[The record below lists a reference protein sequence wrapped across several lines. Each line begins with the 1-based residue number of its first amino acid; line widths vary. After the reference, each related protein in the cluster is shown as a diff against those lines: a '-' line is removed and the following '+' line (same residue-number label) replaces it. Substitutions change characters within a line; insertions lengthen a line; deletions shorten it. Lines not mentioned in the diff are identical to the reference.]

1 MNLYKKRTD
10 LIIDYISQILVYGS
24 NTNGNITINKN
35 TFDDG
40 DYLILTIS
48 VVKNS
53 YFRWHDLGIK
63 IEETKEFYDHVNNA
77 TLKKFKKFDIRYT
90 ANSLIISS
98 KVNNNQVELSFT
110 LLDKELEKWFDI
122 TKESFYNKDK

>member
-1 MNLYKKRTD
+1 MDIYKKRTN

-24 NTNGNITINKN
+24 NTNGNIGINKN

-40 DYLILTIS
+40 DYLILTVS

-63 IEETKEFYDHVNNA
+63 IEDAN
-77 TLKKFKKFDIRYT
+77 TLYEQLNKSVVKKFKKFDIRYT

-110 LLDKELEKWFDI
+110 LLDKELEKWFEN
-122 TKESFYNKDK
+122 TKETFYNKIG

>member
-1 MNLYKKRTD
+1 MDLYKKRTD

-24 NTNGNITINKN
+24 NTNGNICINKN

-40 DYLILTIS
+40 DYLILTVNVI
-48 VVKNS
+48 KNS

-63 IEETKEFYDHVNNA
+63 VDEAKEFYEKISGAV
-77 TLKKFKKFDIRYT
+77 LKKFKKFDIRYT

-98 KVNNNQVELSFT
+98 KVNNNEVELSFT
-110 LLDKELEKWFDI
+110 LLDKELEKWFE
-122 TKESFYNKDK
+122 TNKETFYNKLK

>member
-1 MNLYKKRTD
+1 MDIYKKRTN

-24 NTNGNITINKN
+24 NTNGNISINKN

-48 VVKNS
+48 VIKNS

-63 IEETKEFYDHVNNA
+63 IEEAKQLYEQVNKSVV
-77 TLKKFKKFDIRYT
+77 KKFKKFDIRYT
-90 ANSLIISS
+90 KNSLIISS
-98 KVNNNQVELSFT
+98 KVNNNQVELTFT
-110 LLDKELEKWFDI
+110 LLDKELEKWFDN
-122 TKESFYNKDK
+122 TKESFYNKIG

>member
-1 MNLYKKRTD
+1 MTLYKKRTD
-10 LIIDYISQILVYGS
+10 LIIDYISQIIVYGS
-24 NTNGNITINKN
+24 NVNGNVGINKN

-40 DYLILTIS
+40 DYLILTVS

-63 IEETKEFYDHVNNA
+63 TDEALDFYDYVKTA

-90 ANSLIISS
+90 ESSIIFSS
-98 KVNNNQVELSFT
+98 KVNNNQVELTFT
-110 LLDKELEKWFDI
+110 LLDNELKKWFDNV
-122 TKESFYNKDK
+122 KESSYNKIK